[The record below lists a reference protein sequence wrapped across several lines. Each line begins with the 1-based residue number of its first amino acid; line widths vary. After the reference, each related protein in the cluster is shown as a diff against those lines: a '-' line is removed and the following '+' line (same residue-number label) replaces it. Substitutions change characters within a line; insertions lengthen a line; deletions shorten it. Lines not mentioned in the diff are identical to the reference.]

1 MKKTTNWMLM
11 ALLVVGLGMNL
22 ASCKDD
28 EMSEEEKAW
37 HEADPYEKGSEEAVD
52 FWTVISQLTDL
63 QTLPDNWKTATYE
76 PTIGEAS
83 DTDPYTRIV
92 VVQDAAE
99 AVAAYSC
106 LIGLAESL
114 PDYTSGNN
122 FSNNRVGTLNYVR
135 SRDGQSVATVEVN
148 IKQMPSLKI
157 IVYMTPEQAG
167 ENATLHGSA
176 YYHFGDVISRVRPED
191 GVKEYWICVN
201 PASHLTGKTTS
212 HWISVSDLP
221 AKNVYTWT
229 RSDEVDVVLPTAICT
244 QYTYIHDF
252 ATMLKAMLDP
262 KQYFANIGQNGLTTF
277 TGFSTKPSYINQYYF
292 ERINDAWQKKDLYS
306 QVLYT
311 TNDELKNRQE
321 LDIFCKGYSW
331 VMGRTGTL
339 YTYTYSG
346 PNWKTATWKKRT
358 YDFKDTGKP
367 AFNIHLWGI
376 AGKGNSNWEPHNAYV
391 VRYTTG
397 EALCK
402 LAGTNYSWQ
411 TAISGCEDVYVYN
424 KYWYDGNGYDMN
436 AAPEIL
442 NENSYKPQSKPMNE
456 VTKEDIGKVLA
467 KNGRIYMGVEAAQK
481 AGTEAVAMIVATK
494 EDAFR
499 FTKYDGTT
507 ADASGLVS
515 NSVVCHEL
523 LKNALAISLNCW
535 EENVYSNTDRA
546 GSDFG
551 ESGNDESSSYYVSS
565 GGLGKW
571 VGASSY
577 FWQRAVA
584 GCGGDEEIWVY
595 SNLYK
600 RWLNEVALA
609 QGNKYPYKD
618 CKNLIALLKKHNV
631 EYHETNGSCEVELLW
646 DGGLH
651 DGKAHRWAFRLDTY
665 NPHLSHF
672 MLHPTIDTP
681 DKVLGVLR
689 PFYVW

>member
-1 MKKTTNWMLM
+1 MKKNINWMLM
-11 ALLVVGLGMNL
+11 TLLVVGLGMNL

-122 FSNNRVGTLNYVR
+122 FSNNRVGTLNYSR

-148 IKQMPSLKI
+148 IKQMPSLKK

-229 RSDEVDVVLPTAICT
+229 RSDDVDVVLPTAICT

-252 ATMLKAMLDP
+252 ATMLKAMLDS

-331 VMGRTGTL
+331 VMGKTGTL

-442 NENSYKPQSKPMNE
+442 NENSYKPQSKGLSE
-456 VTKEDIGKVLA
+456 VTKDDRGKFIGQ
-467 KNGRIYMGVEAAQK
+467 NGRIYDTKEAAERDHTKAVALVIDVRNTDYTALIGSKSTEFNNSHYEDFYFIKHGIGIALENGRSNTGNNAGQDYPCPENERTEVSDYDKDWYEAHKTSVGKWYVPCAYHWQRMILPYGRKTIQMPSYLYENMNTLIQGYDNLDLKGSEEFVNELKK
-481 AGTEAVAMIVATK
+481 AGAALEYW
-494 EDAFR
+494 ES
-499 FTKYDGTT
+499 Y
-507 ADASGLVS
+507 
-515 NSVVCHEL
+515 VV
-523 LKNALAISLNCW
+523 
-535 EENVYSNTDRA
+535 A
-546 GSDFG
+546 GSRYFIEGDNI
-551 ESGNDESSSYYVSS
+551 ELPTYAVRSTNVVEWSAPMAGNYTRYV
-565 GGLGKW
+565 L
-571 VGASSY
+571 
-577 FWQRAVA
+577 
-584 GCGGDEEIWVY
+584 
-595 SNLYK
+595 
-600 RWLNEVALA
+600 
-609 QGNKYPYKD
+609 
-618 CKNLIALLKKHNV
+618 
-631 EYHETNGSCEVELLW
+631 
-646 DGGLH
+646 
-651 DGKAHRWAFRLDTY
+651 
-665 NPHLSHF
+665 
-672 MLHPTIDTP
+672 
-681 DKVLGVLR
+681 
-689 PFYVW
+689 VW

>member
-1 MKKTTNWMLM
+1 MKKNINWMLM
-11 ALLVVGLGMNL
+11 TLLVVGLGMNL

-37 HEADPYEKGSEEAVD
+37 HEADPYEKGSEEAID

-122 FSNNRVGTLNYVR
+122 FSNNRVGTLNYAR

-148 IKQMPSLKI
+148 IKQMPSLKK

-277 TGFSTKPSYINQYYF
+277 SGFSTSKPSYINQYYF
-292 ERINDAWQKKDLYS
+292 QRIGQAWQEKNLYS

-331 VMGRTGTL
+331 VMGKTGTL

-358 YDFKDTGKP
+358 YDFKDTSKVP
-367 AFNIHLWGI
+367 FNIHYWGLT
-376 AGKGNSNWEPHNAYV
+376 GEGSSSWEPRYAYV

-424 KYWYDGNGYDMN
+424 YYYYPTGQYGHYDLNSEPQILTEDDLK
-436 AAPEIL
+436 PKVEI
-442 NENSYKPQSKPMNE
+442 QSKPMEE
-456 VTKEDIGKVLA
+456 VTRDDIGKIIGQD
-467 KNGRIYMGVEAAQK
+467 GRIYNNKQDAVTAGTTPMAMVADQYSTDYTFINGSSMSQAQWEHLYGINKGIAIALEDGNLDQTKLKLSDDKVTVDKYDPTWYNSHKVEGATWYVPNIYHWQRMLLPHGCTEFWTITYLRENYERLNETYDTWRPGGYKFLQTLDNAGVEIH
-481 AGTEAVAMIVATK
+481 T
-494 EDAFR
+494 
-499 FTKYDGTT
+499 
-507 ADASGLVS
+507 
-515 NSVVCHEL
+515 
-523 LKNALAISLNCW
+523 
-535 EENVYSNTDRA
+535 
-546 GSDFG
+546 G
-551 ESGNDESSSYYVSS
+551 ESSYYLMA
-565 GGLGKW
+565 GGI
-571 VGASSY
+571 S
-577 FWQRAVA
+577 
-584 GCGGDEEIWVY
+584 GDESMAY
-595 SNLYK
+595 SASIN
-600 RWLNEVALA
+600 R
-609 QGNKYPYKD
+609 GTKD
-618 CKNLIALLKKHNV
+618 RSCIAFGWGTADRCR
-631 EYHETNGSCEVELLW
+631 Y
-646 DGGLH
+646 
-651 DGKAHRWAFRLDTY
+651 
-665 NPHLSHF
+665 
-672 MLHPTIDTP
+672 
-681 DKVLGVLR
+681 VLT
-689 PFYVW
+689 W

>member
-1 MKKTTNWMLM
+1 MNWMLM
-11 ALLVVGLGMNL
+11 ALLTVGLSMNL
-22 ASCKDD
+22 ASCKED

-37 HEADPYEKGSEEAVD
+37 HEADPYEKGSEEAID

-63 QTLPDNWKTATYE
+63 QALPDNWKTATYE

-122 FSNNRVGTLNYVR
+122 FSNNRVGTLNYAR

-148 IKQMPSLKI
+148 IKQMPSLKK

-201 PASHLTGKTTS
+201 PASHLTGKTVS

-229 RSDEVDVVLPTAICT
+229 RSDDVDVVLPTAICT

-252 ATMLKAMLDP
+252 ATMLKAMLDS

-277 TGFSTKPSYINQYYF
+277 SGFSSKPSYINQYYF
-292 ERINDAWQKKDLYS
+292 ERINDAWQEKDLYS

-358 YDFKDTGKP
+358 YDFKDTDKP

-402 LAGTNYSWQ
+402 LAGKSYSWQ

-424 KYWYDGNGYDMN
+424 YYYYPKEQYGHYDLNSEPQILTEDDLK
-436 AAPEIL
+436 PKVEI
-442 NENSYKPQSKPMNE
+442 QSKPMEE
-456 VTKEDIGKVLA
+456 VTRDDIGKIIGQD
-467 KNGRIYMGVEAAQK
+467 GRIYNNKQDAVT
-481 AGTEAVAMIVATK
+481 AGTTPMAMVA
-494 EDAFR
+494 
-499 FTKYDGTT
+499 
-507 ADASGLVS
+507 
-515 NSVVCHEL
+515 
-523 LKNALAISLNCW
+523 
-535 EENVYSNTDRA
+535 
-546 GSDFG
+546 
-551 ESGNDESSSYYVSS
+551 
-565 GGLGKW
+565 
-571 VGASSY
+571 
-577 FWQRAVA
+577 
-584 GCGGDEEIWVY
+584 
-595 SNLYK
+595 
-600 RWLNEVALA
+600 
-609 QGNKYPYKD
+609 
-618 CKNLIALLKKHNV
+618 
-631 EYHETNGSCEVELLW
+631 
-646 DGGLH
+646 
-651 DGKAHRWAFRLDTY
+651 DTY
-665 NPHLSHF
+665 NTGYSFITSSSMGNSQWESLYGIKKGIALALEDGNLGNPKLS
-672 MLHPTIDTP
+672 D
-681 DKVLGVLR
+681 DKVSVDKYDRSWYDSHKVNATGAAWYVPSIYHWQRLLLPHGCTEFWTITYLNENYMRLYDTSDTWRPGGYKFLQILNEAGVEISTGSQG
-689 PFYVW
+689 FYLMASEMAGDADYCMAINRGNKDRTCFEFNKCVAERCRYVLTW

>member
-11 ALLVVGLGMNL
+11 ALLVMGLSMNL
-22 ASCKDD
+22 ASCKED
-28 EMSEEEKAW
+28 EMSDEEKAW
-37 HEADPYEKGSEEAVD
+37 HEADPYEKGSEEAID

-63 QTLPDNWKTATYE
+63 QALPDNWKTATYE

-122 FSNNRVGTLNYVR
+122 FSNNRVGTLNYAR

-148 IKQMPSLKI
+148 IKQMPSLKK
-157 IVYMTPEQAG
+157 IVYMTPEQVG
-167 ENATLHGSA
+167 ENASLHGSA

-229 RSDEVDVVLPTAICT
+229 RSDKEDVVLPTAICT

-331 VMGRTGTL
+331 VMGKTGTL

-358 YDFKDTGKP
+358 YDFKDTSKVP
-367 AFNIHLWGI
+367 FNIHYWGLT
-376 AGKGNSNWEPHNAYV
+376 GEGSSSWEPRYAYV

-456 VTKEDIGKVLA
+456 VTKDDIGKIIGQD
-467 KNGRIYMGVEAAQK
+467 GRIYNNKQDAVTAGTTPMAMVADQYCTDYTFTEEVTISNNQRENLYGINKGIAIALEDGNLDQTKLKLRDDKVTVDKYDPTWYNSHKVEGATWYVPNIYHWQRLLLPHGCTEFWLMTYFRENFERLNETYDTWRPGGLKFLETLDKAGVEIETDRD
-481 AGTEAVAMIVATK
+481 AGNEYLMAGGV
-494 EDAFR
+494 
-499 FTKYDGTT
+499 T
-507 ADASGLVS
+507 ADEKHAYSTS
-515 NSVVCHEL
+515 
-523 LKNALAISLNCW
+523 IS
-535 EENVYSNTDRA
+535 R
-546 GSDFG
+546 GRSDNYCIEFG
-551 ESGNDESSSYYVSS
+551 YGTANRCRYV
-565 GGLGKW
+565 LTW
-571 VGASSY
+571 
-577 FWQRAVA
+577 
-584 GCGGDEEIWVY
+584 
-595 SNLYK
+595 
-600 RWLNEVALA
+600 
-609 QGNKYPYKD
+609 
-618 CKNLIALLKKHNV
+618 
-631 EYHETNGSCEVELLW
+631 
-646 DGGLH
+646 
-651 DGKAHRWAFRLDTY
+651 
-665 NPHLSHF
+665 
-672 MLHPTIDTP
+672 
-681 DKVLGVLR
+681 
-689 PFYVW
+689 

>member
-1 MKKTTNWMLM
+1 MKKTINWMLM

-22 ASCKDD
+22 ASCKED
-28 EMSEEEKAW
+28 EMSEEEKQW
-37 HEADPYEKGSEEAVD
+37 HEADPYEKGSEEAID

-76 PTIGEAS
+76 PTIGKS
-83 DTDPYTRIV
+83 TDTDPYTRIL

-106 LIGLAESL
+106 LIGLSESL
-114 PDYTSGNN
+114 PDYTTGNN
-122 FSNNRVGTLNYVR
+122 YSNSRVGKLNYAL

-148 IKQMPSLKI
+148 IKQMPNLKK

-191 GVKEYWICVN
+191 SVKEYWICVN

-221 AKNVYTWT
+221 AKNLYTWT
-229 RSDEVDVVLPTAICT
+229 RSDGVDVVLPTAICT
-244 QYTYIHDF
+244 QYNYIQDF

-262 KQYFANIGQNGLTTF
+262 KQYFANIGQNRLSTF
-277 TGFSTKPSYINQYYF
+277 TGFNTKPSYINQYYF

-331 VMGRTGTL
+331 VMGKTGTL

-358 YDFKDTGKP
+358 YDFKDTEKP

-402 LAGTNYSWQ
+402 LAGTSYSWQ

-436 AAPEIL
+436 EAPEIL
-442 NENSYKPQSKPMNE
+442 DENSYKTQSKGLYQVTKDDRGKFIGQNGKIYDTKEAAERDRTKAVALVIDVRNTDYTALIGSKSTEFGNSHYEDFYFIKHGIGIALEDGNKPDDFPDDERTEVSGYDKKWYEAHKTTEGKWYVPCAYHWQRMILPYGRKTIQMPSYLYENMNTLIEDYDNNDFKGSEEFVNE
-456 VTKEDIGKVLA
+456 VI
-467 KNGRIYMGVEAAQK
+467 K
-481 AGTEAVAMIVATK
+481 AGAAL
-494 EDAFR
+494 
-499 FTKYDGTT
+499 KY
-507 ADASGLVS
+507 
-515 NSVVCHEL
+515 
-523 LKNALAISLNCW
+523 W
-535 EENVYSNTDRA
+535 E
-546 GSDFG
+546 
-551 ESGNDESSSYYVSS
+551 SYV
-565 GGLGKW
+565 
-571 VGASSY
+571 
-577 FWQRAVA
+577 VA
-584 GCGGDEEIWVY
+584 GARYFIKGDNIELPTYAVRITNVVEW
-595 SNLYK
+595 S
-600 RWLNEVALA
+600 APMA
-609 QGNKYPYKD
+609 GNYTRY
-618 CKNLIALLKKHNV
+618 
-631 EYHETNGSCEVELLW
+631 
-646 DGGLH
+646 
-651 DGKAHRWAFRLDTY
+651 
-665 NPHLSHF
+665 
-672 MLHPTIDTP
+672 
-681 DKVLGVLR
+681 VL
-689 PFYVW
+689 VW

>member
-11 ALLVVGLGMNL
+11 ALLVMGLSMNL
-22 ASCKDD
+22 ASCKED

-37 HEADPYEKGSEEAVD
+37 HEADPYEKGSEEAID

-63 QTLPDNWKTATYE
+63 QALPDNWKTATYE

-122 FSNNRVGTLNYVR
+122 FSNNRVGTLNYAR
-135 SRDGQSVATVEVN
+135 SRDGLSVATVEVN
-148 IKQMPSLKI
+148 IKQMPSLKK

-229 RSDEVDVVLPTAICT
+229 RSDKEDVVLPTAICT

-277 TGFSTKPSYINQYYF
+277 TGFSSKPSYINQYYF

-331 VMGRTGTL
+331 VMGKTGTL

-358 YDFKDTGKP
+358 YDFKDTEKP

-402 LAGTNYSWQ
+402 LAGTKYSWQ

-442 NENSYKPQSKPMNE
+442 NENSYKPQSKGLSE
-456 VTKEDIGKVLA
+456 VTKDDRGKFIGQ
-467 KNGRIYMGVEAAQK
+467 NGRIYDTKEAAERDRTK
-481 AGTEAVAMIVATK
+481 AVALVIDVRNT
-494 EDAFR
+494 D
-499 FTKYDGTT
+499 YT
-507 ADASGLVS
+507 ALIGSKSTEFS
-515 NSVVCHEL
+515 NSHYE
-523 LKNALAISLNCW
+523 
-535 EENVYSNTDRA
+535 
-546 GSDFG
+546 DF
-551 ESGNDESSSYYVSS
+551 
-565 GGLGKW
+565 
-571 VGASSY
+571 Y
-577 FWQRAVA
+577 F
-584 GCGGDEEIWVY
+584 I
-595 SNLYK
+595 
-600 RWLNEVALA
+600 
-609 QGNKYPYKD
+609 
-618 CKNLIALLKKHNV
+618 
-631 EYHETNGSCEVELLW
+631 
-646 DGGLH
+646 
-651 DGKAHRWAFRLDTY
+651 
-665 NPHLSHF
+665 
-672 MLHPTIDTP
+672 
-681 DKVLGVLR
+681 
-689 PFYVW
+689 